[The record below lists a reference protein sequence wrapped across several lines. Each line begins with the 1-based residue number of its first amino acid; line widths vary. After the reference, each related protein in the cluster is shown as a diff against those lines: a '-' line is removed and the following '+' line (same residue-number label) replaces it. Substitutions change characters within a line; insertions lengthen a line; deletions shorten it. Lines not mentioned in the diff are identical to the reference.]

1 MKNTINALLIT
12 VLMIFSFGCKPYEMP
27 DLSGSGSGAGSGAPI
42 MEVPDEFILLTWT
55 GIVDVNYA
63 EWQLQKMV
71 ECGINTYL
79 GWRETYDELEVILN
93 AADKVGIN
101 VIVSSP
107 ELESDTKNMVE
118 RMTAHKSF
126 YGYHIEDEPEVSEFP
141 ILADRINEIL
151 KYDKEHPCYVNVY
164 PNWAWGGEN
173 GYISKLRSFL
183 KEVPVPFLSF
193 DNYPIKNVNGAIE
206 VRSDWYHNL
215 EDIRT
220 AAKEAKMPFWS
231 FALALSHGTAEASYP
246 VPTLAQMRLQQ
257 FSNMVYGAVA
267 FQYFTG
273 WGYIQN
279 NKIVQKVFDIVKQVN
294 SELKSMQK
302 IFLGA
307 NIKGVWHT
315 GDNIPSGTKKLNI
328 LPSGVTKLQTS
339 STGAVV
345 SSFTN
350 NGKNYMAVVNKNCE
364 ASMALTV
371 GFKVDN
377 VVTVAKGGAES
388 PVQENYQIEAGDIL
402 IFKW

>member
-12 VLMIFSFGCKPYEMP
+12 VLMIFSFSCKPYEMP
-27 DLSGSGSGAGSGAPI
+27 DLSGGSNTGSGAPI

-377 VVTVAKGGAES
+377 VVTVAKGGAEA

-402 IFKW
+402 IFRW